1 MCLLSLMDQTR
12 LLNFLRSA
20 TLRINVRAA
29 GVGTP
34 VMTAAP
40 IVAGGRGSVAPPP
53 PAEEKEELEEE
64 SNDDMG
70 FSLFDLNLLLVRD
83 LVDYRLNIII
93 LAGQSNMAGRGGVA
107 NHSVRGIPTWDGDV
121 PPQCQPNPW
130 IFKLSADMAWV
141 EAREPILA
149 DIDVKKTNGIGP
161 GTAFANAVLSKDP
174 NFGLVGLVPCAIGG
188 THLSQ
193 WQKGGFL
200 YEQLVKR
207 AQMAL
212 RSGGAYKAMLWY
224 QGETDTIYK
233 QDVELYQGRLKR
245 FFNDLRSD
253 LQAPRLPIFQVVLA
267 SGQGRYIEEVREA
280 QLKLELPY
288 VENVDAKGLPLE
300 PDGLHLTTPSQ
311 VRLGDMLAHAFLHF
325 QPNPLNTNHSPPI
338 FVPFF
343 FIIAQVF
350 WMVIS
355 FS

>member
-1 MCLLSLMDQTR
+1 MGYMLSLI
-12 LLNFLRSA
+12 LLALLAHA
-20 TLRINVRAA
+20 TSISCQN
-29 GVGTP
+29 
-34 VMTAAP
+34 
-40 IVAGGRGSVAPPP
+40 I
-53 PAEEKEELEEE
+53 LEQ
-64 SNDDMG
+64 
-70 FSLFDLNLLLVRD
+70 
-83 LVDYRLNIII
+83 RLNIII

-141 EAREPILA
+141 EAREPIHA
-149 DIDVKKTNGIGP
+149 DIDAKKTNGIGP
-161 GTAFANAVLSKDP
+161 GMAFANAVLSKDP

-188 THLSQ
+188 TNLSQ

-267 SGQGRYIEEVREA
+267 SGQGRYTEEVREA
-280 QLKLELPY
+280 QLKIELPN
-288 VENVDAKGLPLE
+288 VENVDAMGLPLE
-300 PDGLHLTTPSQ
+300 PDGLHLTTPAQ

-338 FVPFF
+338 FVPYF

>member
-1 MCLLSLMDQTR
+1 MGYMLSLI
-12 LLNFLRSA
+12 LLALLAHA
-20 TLRINVRAA
+20 TSISCQN
-29 GVGTP
+29 
-34 VMTAAP
+34 
-40 IVAGGRGSVAPPP
+40 I
-53 PAEEKEELEEE
+53 LEQ
-64 SNDDMG
+64 
-70 FSLFDLNLLLVRD
+70 
-83 LVDYRLNIII
+83 RLNIII

-141 EAREPILA
+141 EAREPIHA

-161 GTAFANAVLSKDP
+161 GMAFANAVLSKDP

-253 LQAPRLPIFQVVLA
+253 LQAPRLPIFQVGTKVDMT
-267 SGQGRYIEEVREA
+267 
-280 QLKLELPY
+280 
-288 VENVDAKGLPLE
+288 EN
-300 PDGLHLTTPSQ
+300 T
-311 VRLGDMLAHAFLHF
+311 
-325 QPNPLNTNHSPPI
+325 
-338 FVPFF
+338 
-343 FIIAQVF
+343 
-350 WMVIS
+350 
-355 FS
+355 